1 MKSLSMTGFRIGPL
15 DTKDPKH
22 KGTYLVGLKEE
33 GHTIANKTHHEET
46 VYVKKV
52 SETD

>member
-1 MKSLSMTGFRIGPL
+1 
-15 DTKDPKH
+15 
-22 KGTYLVGLKEE
+22 LVGLKEE

-52 SETD
+52 CALFVNLNRADQDWLRWWFQDP